1 MAFHDSSKKCGYII
15 WTILGLIIAL
25 YTIISLLYVVYCD
38 IRKIT
43 IIIIDNKCC
52 YLYHDNIHYF
62 DVI

>member
-1 MAFHDSSKKCGYII
+1 MWLFTIAVKNVYII

-25 YTIISLLYVVYCD
+25 YTTISLLYVVYCD

-43 IIIIDNKCC
+43 IIIDNKCC

-62 DVI
+62 VVI